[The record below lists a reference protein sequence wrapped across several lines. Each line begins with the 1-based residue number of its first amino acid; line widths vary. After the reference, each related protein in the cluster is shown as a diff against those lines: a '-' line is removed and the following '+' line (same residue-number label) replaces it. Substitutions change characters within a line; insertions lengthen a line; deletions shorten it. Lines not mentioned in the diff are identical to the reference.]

1 MVRKRPP
8 LSFPELDS
16 RGRGAILRSSD
27 EVRAEQELLD
37 ARGSELVATPDEINQ
52 AEDTTDPQADE
63 RVSPQVHKPTRR
75 QVGKSTDR
83 QTDNP
88 TSGYVDKSISPQ
100 VAITTKP
107 LVRKYT
113 THLRPETV
121 KAVRRIAFESERKD
135 YQIVQE
141 ALDQYLEQL
150 ARAAPV

>member
-37 ARGSELVATPDEINQ
+37 ARGSELVPTPDEINQ
-52 AEDTTDPQADE
+52 AEDTPDPQVDE
-63 RVSPQVHKPTRR
+63 RVSPQVHKTTRR
-75 QVGKSTDR
+75 QIGKSPDR
-83 QTDNP
+83 QTHNP
-88 TSGYVDKSISPQ
+88 ASSYVDKPTSPQ
-100 VAITTKP
+100 VDTKTKP

-141 ALDQYLEQL
+141 ALDQYLERL
-150 ARAAPV
+150 ARAGPA